1 VKPAQQKQGVMGRR
15 TAIAPRQEAERLGG
29 ALPPLLV
36 EAERVAQT
44 VAQGVHGRRRVGQG
58 ETFWQFRR
66 YQPGDSITAIDWR
79 QTAKSQA
86 VFVRETEWEAAQSVW
101 LWRDSSLSMDYASG
115 AEFPPKRDRAELLL
129 LAAAALLVRG
139 GERVALLGSGELPAT
154 GRTGFNRL
162 ADALFSE
169 SPDGKSLPPAMP
181 LPRAAHVVLFGDFL
195 SPPEEIQATVSSL
208 AARGVGG
215 QMVQILDP
223 AEESLP
229 FKGRVRFA
237 GLEGEGQTVLGRVE
251 SVRESYHERLTRHR
265 AAIGD
270 IARRVGW
277 GFIIHHTD
285 SPPQTALLPL
295 YTAMAGAFDRPGH
308 LSNV

>member
-1 VKPAQQKQGVMGRR
+1 
-15 TAIAPRQEAERLGG
+15 
-29 ALPPLLV
+29 LPPLLV

-79 QTAKSQA
+79 QTAKTQA

-101 LWRDSSLSMDYASG
+101 LWRDSSASMAYASG
-115 AEFPPKRDRAELLL
+115 AGLPPKQERAELLL

-139 GERVALLGSGELPAT
+139 GERVALLGGGQLPAT
-154 GRTGFNRL
+154 GRVGFNRL
-162 ADALFSE
+162 ADALFGE
-169 SPDGKSLPPAMP
+169 APDGNSLPPATP

-195 SPPEEIQATVSSL
+195 SPPGEIQATVSAL
-208 AARGVGG
+208 AAKGVRG
-215 QMVQILDP
+215 QMLQILDP

-229 FKGRVRFA
+229 FTGRVRFT

-251 SVRESYHERLTRHR
+251 NVRESYHERLTRHR
-265 AAIGD
+265 DAIGQ
-270 IARRVGW
+270 IARRAGW

-285 SPPQTALLPL
+285 QPPQTALLPL
-295 YTAMAGAFDRPGH
+295 YTAMTGTLERVGP
-308 LSNV
+308 

>member
-1 VKPAQQKQGVMGRR
+1 MQGVIRR
-15 TAIAPRQEAERLGG
+15 KKSLAPRQEAERLGS

-66 YQPGDSITAIDWR
+66 YEPGDPTTAIDWR

-101 LWRDSSLSMDYASG
+101 LWRDSSPSMDYASG
-115 AEFPPKRDRAELLL
+115 ADLPPKRDRAELLL
-129 LAAAALLVRG
+129 LATAALLVRG
-139 GERVALLGSGELPAT
+139 GERVALLGSDQLPST

-162 ADALFSE
+162 ADDLLGDTANNN
-169 SPDGKSLPPAMP
+169 SLPPAAE
-181 LPRAAHVVLFGDFL
+181 LPRAAHLVLYSDFL
-195 SPPEEIQATVSSL
+195 SEPEKIQAIVSRL
-208 AARGVGG
+208 AGSGVRG
-215 QMVQILDP
+215 QMVQIFDP

-237 GLEGEGQTVLGRVE
+237 GFENEGQTLLGRVE
-251 SVRESYHERLTRHR
+251 NVRIGYRERLARHR
-265 AAIGD
+265 EALGQ
-270 IARRVGW
+270 IARRAGW

-285 SPPQTALLPL
+285 RPPQTALLPL
-295 YTAMAGAFDRPGH
+295 YTAMTGAVDRMGR
-308 LSNV
+308 

>member
-1 VKPAQQKQGVMGRR
+1 MQGVIRKKRGK
-15 TAIAPRQEAERLGG
+15 APRQEAERLGS

-66 YQPGDSITAIDWR
+66 YQPGDPTTAIDWR

-101 LWRDSSLSMDYASG
+101 LWRDSSPSMDYASG
-115 AEFPPKRDRAELLL
+115 ADLPPKRERAELLL
-129 LAAAALLVRG
+129 LATAALLVRG
-139 GERVALLGSGELPAT
+139 GERVALLGSDQLPST

-162 ADALFSE
+162 ADGLLGEAA
-169 SPDGKSLPPAMP
+169 DGRNLPPAAE
-181 LPRAAHVVLFGDFL
+181 LPRAAHLVLFGDFL
-195 SPPEEIQATVSSL
+195 SEPDEIQTTVSRL
-208 AARGVGG
+208 AGRGVRG
-215 QMVQILDP
+215 QMVQIFDP

-229 FKGRVRFA
+229 FKGRVRFS
-237 GLEGEGQTVLGRVE
+237 GFENEGQTLLGRVE
-251 SVRESYHERLTRHR
+251 NVRTGYRERLAHHR
-265 AAIGD
+265 EALMQ
-270 IARRVGW
+270 IARRAGW

-285 SPPQTALLPL
+285 RPPQTALLPL
-295 YTAMAGAFDRPGH
+295 YTAMAGAVERIGR
-308 LSNV
+308 

>member
-1 VKPAQQKQGVMGRR
+1 MQGVIRKKPG
-15 TAIAPRQEAERLGG
+15 TEPRQEAERLGS

-66 YQPGDSITAIDWR
+66 YQPGDATTAIDWR

-86 VFVRETEWEAAQSVW
+86 VFVRETEWEAAQSIW
-101 LWRDSSLSMDYASG
+101 LWRDSSPSMDYSSG
-115 AEFPPKRDRAELLL
+115 AELPPKRERAELLL
-129 LAAAALLVRG
+129 LATAALLVRG
-139 GERVALLGSGELPAT
+139 GERVAMLAGGQLPAT

-162 ADALFSE
+162 ANSLLSE
-169 SPDGKSLPPAMP
+169 SPDGLSLPPSAP

-195 SPPEEIQATVSSL
+195 SDLDDIRATVSGL
-208 AARGVGG
+208 AGRGVRG

-229 FKGRVRFA
+229 FRGRVRFA
-237 GLEGEGQTVLGRVE
+237 GFEGEGQTLLSRVE
-251 SVRESYHERLTRHR
+251 NVRDSYRERLAHHR
-265 AAIGD
+265 GAIGE
-270 IARRVGW
+270 IARRAGW
-277 GFIIHHTD
+277 GFILHHTD
-285 SPPQTALLPL
+285 RPPQSALLPL
-295 YTAMAGAFDRPGH
+295 YAAMAGASDRRGH
-308 LSNV
+308 